1 MNQVKTRKTGIFS
14 GSFNPIH
21 IGHLALA
28 NYLCEYE
35 GLDEIWFMVSPQNP
49 LKTKA
54 ELWSDELRLQL
65 VELSISDY
73 PRFRASD
80 FEFHLPRPSYSVY
93 TLEKLREAYP
103 DREFYFI
110 IGSDNWERFGRW
122 YQSERIIKENQLL
135 IYPRP
140 GFPVKE
146 EELPET
152 VRLVHSPVFEISS
165 TFIREALNAGKDIV
179 TSYIRELGRL
189 SRKIIYAF
197 EYIKIHIRQNITDN
211 LLATL
216 VPDNLTWKNGCHVVL
231 DSFQQKSADFSTVNF
246 LQLSL
251 RPE

>member
-103 DREFYFI
+103 DREFISLSVPI
-110 IGSDNWERFGRW
+110 IGNVLDAGISPNA
-122 YQSERIIKENQLL
+122 SLKRIN
-135 IYPRP
+135 
-140 GFPVKE
+140 
-146 EELPET
+146 
-152 VRLVHSPVFEISS
+152 SS
-165 TFIREALNAGKDIV
+165 FI
-179 TSYIRELGRL
+179 
-189 SRKIIYAF
+189 
-197 EYIKIHIRQNITDN
+197 
-211 LLATL
+211 L
-216 VPDNLTWKNGCHVVL
+216 VP
-231 DSFQQKSADFSTVNF
+231 AF
-246 LQLSL
+246 L
-251 RPE
+251 